1 MKIMKIFISIKNKL
15 NKKYG
20 ETITE
25 VLVASLVIAF
35 GSIILATMVVASTR
49 ITRKSIEAYD
59 RYISIHNA
67 TEMLQ
72 KDVDISDVQKKTN
85 EIVNIDT
92 TKSVTI
98 SGGTLHPFADGH
110 EDNTGDSISCPGI
123 SISVKLYTVPKIT
136 DHGDEETQENK
147 SVPMTFSKYYF

>member
-67 TEMLQ
+67 TEMQ

-98 SGGTLHPFADGH
+98 SDGTLHPFADGH
-110 EDNTGDSISCPGI
+110 EDNTGASISCPDI
-123 SISVKLYTVPKIT
+123 SISVKLYTV
-136 DHGDEETQENK
+136 HGDEE
-147 SVPMTFSKYYF
+147 TFSKYYF